1 MSGFRVVNAARR
13 SAVEHLSAVTGS
25 RSVEHAGLDPVAQD
39 LGQLGVKLGERRAE
53 GALARW
59 VGAAAEVTGDGE
71 RGVAE
76 EISDAEGIGHFAVRL
91 LSRSTW
97 SFPPVEGRLIC
108 LPGVQG

>member
-1 MSGFRVVNAARR
+1 VQ
-13 SAVEHLSAVTGS
+13 
-25 RSVEHAGLDPVAQD
+25 HAGSDPIAEY
-39 LGQLGVKLGERRAE
+39 LGQLGVELGERGAE

-59 VGAAAEVTGDGE
+59 VGTTAEVTGDGE

-76 EISDAEGIGHFAVRL
+76 EISDTEGIGHCVVRL
-91 LSRSTW
+91 LSGSSW